1 MEFTFLLS
9 IYHESVLIILS
20 PLERI
25 IELTDRIPDMSFVLF
40 ISSIAIKISGS
51 IRQPDES
58 ILYPTKFTDDVESS
72 HFLFSVQPG
81 FSIALNDFSGNS
93 SGSL

>member
-1 MEFTFLLS
+1 MEFKFLLS

-58 ILYPTKFTDDVESS
+58 ILCPTKFTDDLESS

-81 FSIALNDFSGNS
+81 FSIALNDFSENS